1 MKLPR
6 NPWAPVLTFWCLLWQ
21 RQLELSLQ
29 HMARMGAT
37 MPRPRATALAQTA
50 EKAANLARA
59 PRTKGKRAA
68 R

>member
-1 MKLPR
+1 MPR

-21 RQLELSLQ
+21 RQLELTLQ

-37 MPRPRATALAQTA
+37 MPHSRASDLAQTA

-59 PRTKGKRAA
+59 PRAKAKRATK
-68 R
+68 